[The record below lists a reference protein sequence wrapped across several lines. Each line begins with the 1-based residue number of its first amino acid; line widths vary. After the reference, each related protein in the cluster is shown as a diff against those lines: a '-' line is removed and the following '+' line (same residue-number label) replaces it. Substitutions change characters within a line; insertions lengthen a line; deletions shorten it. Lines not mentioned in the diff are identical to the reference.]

1 MEKRL
6 EQALDYSNFRL
17 VLATRQENL
26 KVLLKN
32 RLILTYAG
40 GFFDVDINLI
50 SFLATLINTDRT
62 EFVFIDKNDVPIL
75 VTNLYDFFEQCM
87 EKYED
92 AIYKYHT
99 AYEKL
104 QEAREIRKVLDWDG
118 TKE

>member
-32 RLILTYAG
+32 RLIISYNG
-40 GFFDVDINLI
+40 GFFDVNINLI
-50 SFLATLINTDRT
+50 SFLNALIDAGEM

-75 VTNLYDFFEQCM
+75 VDDLPKFLSECLERY
-87 EKYED
+87 KD
-92 AIYKYHT
+92 AIYKYHSG
-99 AYEKL
+99 YEKL
-104 QEAREIRKVLDWDG
+104 QQARDIRKVLDWDG
-118 TKE
+118 TEE

>member
-17 VLATRQENL
+17 VLATRQVNL

-32 RLILTYAG
+32 RLILSYAG

-50 SFLATLINTDRT
+50 SFLYSLISMEKT

-75 VTNLYDFFEQCM
+75 VKDLSEFLNECV

-92 AIYKYHT
+92 AIYKYYV

-104 QEAREIRKVLDWDG
+104 QEAREIRKVLEWDG

>member
-32 RLILTYAG
+32 RLILTYEG
-40 GFFDVDINLI
+40 GFFDVNSDLI
-50 SFLATLINTDRT
+50 SFLYSLVSIDKT

-75 VTNLYDFFEQCM
+75 VKDIGDFFSKCI

-92 AIYKYHT
+92 AIYKYYN